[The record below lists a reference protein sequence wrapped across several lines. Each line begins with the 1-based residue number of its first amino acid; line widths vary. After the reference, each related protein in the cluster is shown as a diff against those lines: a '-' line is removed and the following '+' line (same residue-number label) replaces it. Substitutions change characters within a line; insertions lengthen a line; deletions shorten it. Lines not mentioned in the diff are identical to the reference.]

1 MISKKKAVLGAI
13 VLVFFTSIS
22 TFTVSNIIQIPLKEK
37 VLVSRNELDKLMD
50 VYKSQSKVVTLER
63 YIKENYISDIDN
75 KTLEDGQLKG
85 MFESIGDPYSV
96 YMDKEEFDSFMEHTK
111 GTFGGI
117 GVVVSLGE
125 DNRLRVEKTIK
136 GGPSE
141 SVGIKRG
148 DKIVKVDGK
157 EYKVQDYS
165 NVILMREAIIKALKG
180 KPGTKV
186 EVTLLR
192 TDENK
197 KEVEIEKNIKR
208 EEIRNETVESK
219 VIDGDVGYIS
229 ISSFDEITADDFKK
243 ELKSLE
249 SKNIKG
255 LVIDLRYNPGGI
267 LTVSTDIADE
277 LMGKGT
283 IVYTEDKNK
292 ERKYIKSDKNKLGLP
307 LAIVVNG
314 DSASA
319 SEVLSGAIQDTKDGI
334 IVGTKTFGKG
344 IVQTIKPLPDGGGL
358 KLTISEYFTP
368 SGRTIHKK
376 GVVPD
381 VIVELPEDIEEI
393 GPEYLEEDTQLKKA
407 IEIVKS
413 KIK

>member
-1 MISKKKAVLGAI
+1 MISKKKAFFGAI
-13 VLVFFTSIS
+13 MIMLASSAT
-22 TFTVSNIIQIPLKEK
+22 TFTVSNIVPIPISEK
-37 VLVSRNELDKLMD
+37 VLVNKRKFDNVMD
-50 VYKSQSKVVTLER
+50 VYERQSKAVVLEE
-63 YIKENYISDIDN
+63 YIKNNSIYDVDD
-75 KTLEDGQLKG
+75 KALEDGQLKG
-85 MFESIGDPYSV
+85 LFEAIGDPYSV
-96 YMDKEEFDSFMEHTK
+96 YMDKEEFSSFLEHTK
-111 GTFGGI
+111 GSFGGI

-125 DNRLRVEKTIK
+125 DNKLRVERTIK

-141 SVGIKRG
+141 DIGIKRG
-148 DKIVKVDGK
+148 DKIIKVDGK

-186 EVTLLR
+186 DVTLLR
-192 TDENK
+192 TDENN
-197 KEVEIEKNIKR
+197 KEIEIEKSIKR
-208 EEIRNETVESK
+208 EEIRVETVESQ
-219 VIDGDVGYIS
+219 VIDGDIGYIS
-229 ISSFDEITADDFKK
+229 IASFDEKTYDDFKK
-243 ELKSLE
+243 ELKTLN

-307 LAIVVNG
+307 LAILVNG

-319 SEVLSGAIQDTKDGI
+319 SEVVSGAIQDSKEGT
-334 IVGTKTFGKG
+334 IVGTTTFGKG
-344 IVQTIKPLPDGGGL
+344 IVQTIKPLPDGDGL

-368 SGRTIHKK
+368 NGRTIHQK

-381 VIVELPEDIEEI
+381 VIVELPDDVEDI
-393 GPEYLEEDTQLKKA
+393 GPNYLPKDTQLKKA